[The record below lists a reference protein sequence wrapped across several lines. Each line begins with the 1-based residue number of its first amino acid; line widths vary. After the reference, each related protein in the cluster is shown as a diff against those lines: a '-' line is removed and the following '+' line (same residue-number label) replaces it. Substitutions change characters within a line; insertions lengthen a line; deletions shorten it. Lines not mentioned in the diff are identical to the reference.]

1 VPKYNVNVSFSL
13 RTMIEPEGIHFDR
26 DIPEGVEDF
35 SDESYFRNNEIDADG
50 GAVSFTVEAE
60 SEEDA
65 ERISEEIVYDGQE
78 WEDNAGFTWI
88 VDDRSVEVEKVIVPM
103 TQEFAVALVQ
113 KFIAEMEGMDD
124 ELREA
129 FGFLL
134 STVVN
139 QAQMISDHRAEITR
153 LDSVVARQAGEID
166 RLTAERSPDIVVD
179 TA

>member
-1 VPKYNVNVSFSL
+1 MPKFKVEIEFDL
-13 RTMIEPEGIHFDR
+13 ETQIEPDGIRFDE
-26 DIPEGVEDF
+26 PEGVEDYED
-35 SDESYFRNNEIDADG
+35 SSYFQSAAVEVYG
-50 GAVSFTVEAE
+50 GAVGFDVEAEDEDAAERVAHDVVYDGMEVEDDVGLTWQAVNVKFTVE
-60 SEEDA
+60 
-65 ERISEEIVYDGQE
+65 R
-78 WEDNAGFTWI
+78 
-88 VDDRSVEVEKVIVPM
+88 VIVPM

-166 RLTAERSPDIVVD
+166 RLTSGPDGSEAV

>member
-1 VPKYNVNVSFSL
+1 VPKFKVEIEFDL
-13 RTMIEPEGIHFDR
+13 ETQIEPDGIRFDE
-26 DIPEGVEDF
+26 PEGVEDYED
-35 SDESYFRNNEIDADG
+35 SSYFQSAAVEVYG
-50 GAVSFTVEAE
+50 GAVGFDVEAEDEDAAERVAHDVVYDGMEVEDDVGLTWQAVNVKFTVE
-60 SEEDA
+60 
-65 ERISEEIVYDGQE
+65 R
-78 WEDNAGFTWI
+78 
-88 VDDRSVEVEKVIVPM
+88 VIVPM

-166 RLTAERSPDIVVD
+166 RLTSGPDGSEAV